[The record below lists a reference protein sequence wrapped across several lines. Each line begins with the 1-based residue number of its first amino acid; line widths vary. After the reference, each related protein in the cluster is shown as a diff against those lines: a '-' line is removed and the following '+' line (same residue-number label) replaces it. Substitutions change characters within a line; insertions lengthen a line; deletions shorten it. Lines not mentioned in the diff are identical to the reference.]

1 MAGAVAIRPG
11 PARFRTSGLA
21 TRRRREAIRVM
32 GLETF
37 LKRFSKAPRPISAP
51 SEPEAASVPAAPTGT
66 ARAPNGTSSGE
77 PVAPAETTWRQ
88 VLDPDWEARRR
99 VLDWK
104 GLPQVHDYVARLMTG
119 RSTAE
124 RGLWLDWTLDRHL
137 APLRER
143 LGRDLSLASFGCGPG
158 GIEEAILRQGRWPLS
173 KITLYEYDAALLADA
188 RRKIEPFPLESEF
201 LAFDFN
207 HPPPI
212 DRSFDVVFFC
222 HSLHHCA
229 DLERFLPFLNR
240 IVAPDG
246 LILGLD
252 YFGPP
257 RLQMDRDARRLAD
270 EIFAYL
276 PAHLRR
282 NLKAE
287 QDDRI
292 DARLT
297 LPTIPAVAGYD
308 PSEAPRSADLRSML
322 FAAFDV
328 VEMLPMGGTLLRNL
342 LADRAGNFRSESDM
356 AILDLT
362 MMIERLAIETRLVAS
377 DDLYF
382 VVKPTNRI

>member
-1 MAGAVAIRPG
+1 MA
-11 PARFRTSGLA
+11 L
-21 TRRRREAIRVM
+21 EA
-32 GLETF
+32 F
-37 LKRFSKAPRPISAP
+37 LKRFSKSGRGIPEPIRLESVATPAPPARDPAEAGPATLSVPTAPDGPPSGAPIS
-51 SEPEAASVPAAPTGT
+51 EG
-66 ARAPNGTSSGE
+66 
-77 PVAPAETTWRQ
+77 ETTWRQ
-88 VLDPDWEARRR
+88 VLDPDWEDKRR

-104 GLPQVHDYVARLMTG
+104 GLPRVHDYVARLMTG
-119 RSTAE
+119 RSMAE
-124 RGLWLDWTLDRHL
+124 RGSWLDWTLDRHL

-158 GIEEAILRQGRWPLS
+158 AIEQAILSQGNWPLS
-173 KITLYEYDAALLADA
+173 KITLYEYDAALLEDA
-188 RRKIEPFPLESEF
+188 RRKIAPFPLDSEF

-207 HPPPI
+207 HPPAI

-229 DLERFLPFLNR
+229 DLERFLPYLNR
-240 IVAPDG
+240 IVSPDG

-276 PAHLRR
+276 PANLRL

-287 QDDRI
+287 QDGQV
-292 DARLT
+292 DARLR
-297 LPTIPAVAGYD
+297 LPTIPAVASYD

-322 FAAFDV
+322 LSAFDV
-328 VEMLPMGGTLLRNL
+328 VEVLPMGGTLLRNL

-382 VVKPTNRI
+382 VLKPTDRI

>member
-1 MAGAVAIRPG
+1 
-11 PARFRTSGLA
+11 
-21 TRRRREAIRVM
+21 M

-37 LKRFSKAPRPISAP
+37 LKRFSRTARPVP
-51 SEPEAASVPAAPTGT
+51 DPDPPEAAAAAAFSASASAPASDPASNPAGT
-66 ARAPNGTSSGE
+66 PPSE

-119 RSTAE
+119 RSNAE
-124 RGLWLDWTLDRHL
+124 RGSWLDWTLDRHL

-158 GIEEAILRQGRWPLS
+158 GIEEAILRQGHWPLS
-173 KITLYEYDAALLADA
+173 KITLYEYDAALLDDA
-188 RRKIEPFPLESEF
+188 RRRIEPFPLESEF
-201 LAFDFN
+201 LSFDFDN
-207 HPPPI
+207 PPPI

-229 DLERFLPFLNR
+229 DLERFLAFLNR
-240 IVAPDG
+240 IVSPDG
-246 LILGLD
+246 LVLGLD

-270 EIFAYL
+270 EIFGYL
-276 PAHLRR
+276 PANLRR
-282 NLKAE
+282 NLKAG

-297 LPTIPAVAGYD
+297 LPTIPAVASYD

-328 VEMLPMGGTLLRNL
+328 VEVLPMGGTLLRNL
-342 LADRAGNFRSESDM
+342 LADRAGNFRSEGDL

-362 MMIERLAIETRLVAS
+362 MMIERLAIETRLVTS

>member
-1 MAGAVAIRPG
+1 M
-11 PARFRTSGLA
+11 
-21 TRRRREAIRVM
+21 M

-37 LKRFSKAPRPISAP
+37 LKRFSKAARPIPDPISLK
-51 SEPEAASVPAAPTGT
+51 PETASIPAAP
-66 ARAPNGTSSGE
+66 APREPGPAAHEAVSGE
-77 PVAPAETTWRQ
+77 PVAPGETTWRQ
-88 VLDPDWEARRR
+88 VLDPDWEARRQ

-137 APLRER
+137 APLREQ

-158 GIEEAILRQGRWPLS
+158 GIEEAILRQGHWPLS

-188 RRKIEPFPLESEF
+188 RRKIEPFQLESEF

-240 IVAPDG
+240 IVSPDG

-257 RLQMDRDARRLAD
+257 RLQMDRDTRRLAD
-270 EIFAYL
+270 EIFGYL
-276 PAHLRR
+276 PTHLRR

-287 QDDRI
+287 QEDRI

-297 LPTIPAVAGYD
+297 LPTIPAVASYD

-328 VEMLPMGGTLLRNL
+328 VEVLPMGGTLLRNL
-342 LADRAGNFRSESDM
+342 LADRAGNFRNESDI
-356 AILDLT
+356 AILDLM

>member
-1 MAGAVAIRPG
+1 M
-11 PARFRTSGLA
+11 S
-21 TRRRREAIRVM
+21 
-32 GLETF
+32 LETI
-37 LKRFSKAPRPISAP
+37 LKRFSKMLHG
-51 SEPEAASVPAAPTGT
+51 VPAPPQAEAIPAAALLGPGIATC
-66 ARAPNGTSSGE
+66 AAVAVPESSASGE
-77 PVAPAETTWRQ
+77 PIVEGQTTWRQ

-104 GLPQVHDYVARLMTG
+104 GLPQVHGYVAQLMTG
-119 RSTAE
+119 RTLDE
-124 RGLWLDWTLDRHL
+124 RGSWLDWTLDRHL
-137 APLRER
+137 APLRQR

-158 GIEEAILRQGRWPLS
+158 GIEEAILRQGNWPLS
-173 KITLYEYDAALLADA
+173 KITLYEYDSALLEDA
-188 RRKIEPFPLESEF
+188 QRKIAPFAIESEF
-201 LAFDFN
+201 LTFDFN
-207 HPPPI
+207 HPPVV

-240 IVAPDG
+240 IVSPDG

-276 PAHLRR
+276 PPHLRL

-287 QDDRI
+287 HDGRVDD
-292 DARLT
+292 RLT

-322 FAAFDV
+322 FSAFDV
-328 VEMLPMGGTLLRNL
+328 VEVLPMGGTLLRNL
-342 LADRAGNFRSESDM
+342 LADRAGNFRSGGDL
-356 AILDLT
+356 AILNLT
-362 MMIERLAIETRLVAS
+362 MMIERLAIETRLIAS